1 MMPLLPEILYEDENL
16 LVINKPAGLV
26 VHADGRGDEP
36 TLVDWLVAKYPEIK
50 DVGEPPINLKAS
62 SSKPQAILR
71 SGIVH
76 RLDKGTSGAMVVAKN
91 QPTFEFLKKQ
101 FQSRKVQKNYHAL
114 VWGNFKEDSG
124 VIDKPIGRS
133 KKDFRKKTSLK
144 DATGEMR
151 EAVTE
156 WRVLK
161 RARDFTLIEARPK
174 TGRTHQIRVH
184 MKAINHPIVGDEL
197 YGPGRPTPKGL
208 GRPALHSYSIKFT
221 DMDGKE
227 ISVVAP
233 YPEDFS
239 QIVGNL

>member
-1 MMPLLPEILYEDENL
+1 M
-16 LVINKPAGLV
+16 
-26 VHADGRGDEP
+26 VHAAKAPASGARPTQLEEVASRDGRSGEP
-36 TLVDWLVAKYPEIK
+36 TLVDWLLENYPDIK
-50 DVGEPPINLKAS
+50 DVGEPPIKLQAP

-76 RLDKGTSGAMVVAKN
+76 RLDKGTSGAIVAAKN
-91 QPTFEFLKKQ
+91 QQAFEFLKKQ
-101 FQSRKVQKNYHAL
+101 FQERRAEKIYHAL

-124 VIDKPIGRS
+124 VVNKPIGRS
-133 KKDFRKKTSLK
+133 RKDFRKKTALK

-151 EAVTE
+151 EALTG

-161 RARDFTLIEARPK
+161 RAGDFTLVEARPK

-208 GRPALHSYSIKFT
+208 ERPALHSYSIKFKSV
-221 DMDGKE
+221 DGKE
-227 ISVVAP
+227 ISVTAP
-233 YPEDFS
+233 YPDDFA